1 MSLMLERD
9 VDPLGTRPGD
19 AKTRLRII
27 DCDIHPYLGTPRA
40 LDPFLSARWRQH
52 LAEYGKGTRG
62 IYAARGTYPRFMP
75 NTSRLLRSTVAI
87 FCWRSS
93 SV

>member
-9 VDPLGTRPGD
+9 VDTLGTTPPD

-27 DCDIHPYLGTPRA
+27 DCDIHPYLRTPRD

-52 LAEYGKGTRG
+52 LAEYAEELIFVDR
-62 IYAARGTYPRFMP
+62 AAWELKIDGYVGAGRAR
-75 NTSRLLRSTVAI
+75 AE
-87 FCWRSS
+87 
-93 SV
+93 